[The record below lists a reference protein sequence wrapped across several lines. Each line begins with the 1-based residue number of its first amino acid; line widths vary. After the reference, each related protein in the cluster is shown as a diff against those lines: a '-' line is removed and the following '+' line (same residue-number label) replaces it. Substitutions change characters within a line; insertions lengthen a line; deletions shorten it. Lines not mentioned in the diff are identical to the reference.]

1 MPVPVTSDRDAD
13 FAGFVDARW
22 SRLVR
27 FAHLLTGDFH
37 DAEDLVQT
45 TLVKVCARWRHI
57 PAAEADTYVR
67 GALVNNHRSR
77 VRKRRVAQ
85 LLTPFVPHRAV
96 RGHADAV
103 ETRIAVGEALDML
116 SVRQRATVVLRFW
129 EDMTEQQT
137 ALVLGCSTS
146 TVKVHTRRALAVL
159 RAHPALAVYA
169 SVGGERDE

>member
-1 MPVPVTSDRDAD
+1 MTTDHDAD
-13 FAGFVDARW
+13 FTRFVDARW
-22 SRLVR
+22 PRLVR

-45 TLVKVCARWRHI
+45 TLVKVCARWRHL
-57 PAAEADTYVR
+57 PAGEVDTYVR
-67 GALVNNHRSR
+67 RALVNNHRSR
-77 VRKRRVAQ
+77 LRRRRVAQ
-85 LLTPFVPHRAV
+85 LLTPFVPHRAL

-103 ETRIAVGEALDML
+103 ETRLAVAEALSML

-159 RAHPALAVYA
+159 RAHPALAAYA
-169 SVGGERDE
+169 SAGGERDE